1 MNHQASVTSRGS
13 EQRALPSAG
22 SNSEVFVGELR
33 GNPAAG
39 CAVQESNLDQE
50 GLVDFLDRLR
60 LFGEGGSQCVHAYW
74 SALVF
79 LDYRQQQLAVDVIE
93 TVAVNFQHLERGL
106 CGGVMADDG
115 FQPVVFERVI
125 QECFQRGLQAVDFV
139 DKQNLLVADVR
150 QYGGKIAFDLQS
162 WT

>member
-1 MNHQASVTSRGS
+1 SPPVILLKCRPEGLLHPLMNHQASVTSRGS

-60 LFGEGGSQCVHAYW
+60 LFGEGGGQCVHAYW

-79 LDYRQQQLAVDVIE
+79 LDDRQQQLAVDVIE

-106 CGGVMADDG
+106 SGGQVDLAG
-115 FQPVVFERVI
+115 AAHLRVI
-125 QECFQRGLQAVDFV
+125 
-139 DKQNLLVADVR
+139 
-150 QYGGKIAFDLQS
+150 
-162 WT
+162 